1 MLAIRFARVGKTKQ
15 PSYRIT
21 VAEKGRDMYGKSLE
35 ILGHFNPR
43 SKVCEVNAERIKYWI
58 SVGAQPSD
66 RVHNLL
72 VDQNV
77 IAGPK
82 VKVSRG
88 KKKKAAEAAAA
99 APSAPAEAEEKA
111 PAAEVKPAA

>member
-21 VAEKGRDMYGKSLE
+21 VSEKGRDMFGKSLE

-43 SKVCEVNAERIKYWI
+43 SKVCEVNAERIKYWL
-58 SVGAQPSD
+58 SVGAKPSD

-77 IAGPK
+77 ITTPK

-88 KKKKAAEAAAA
+88 KKKQAEEATAA
-99 APSAPAEAEEKA
+99 APAAPAEAKDQTP
-111 PAAEVKPAA
+111 PAEAKPV

>member
-21 VAEKGRDMYGKSLE
+21 VSEKARDMYGKSLE

-43 SKVCEVNAERIKYWI
+43 SNVCEVNAERIQYWL
-58 SVGAQPSD
+58 SVGAKPSA

-77 IAGPK
+77 MTGPK
-82 VKVSRG
+82 VKVTRG
-88 KKKKAAEAAAA
+88 KKKKVEEAKAA
-99 APSAPAEAEEKA
+99 APAATPEAKDQA
-111 PAAEVKPAA
+111 PAAEAKDG